1 MQSVTRS
8 TTTLIFK
15 HTCKTVCW
23 QQVFLTMASFKIME
37 ILFFLRLF
45 SVASPFQ
52 MEKSLLFM
60 RRLFN
65 FQPERDDQLRVSLR
79 VKIILILVDV
89 LGISETIPCEQG
101 FTCYSLEGSLY
112 GLKMLFIEEF
122 VWINCSD

>member
-1 MQSVTRS
+1 
-8 TTTLIFK
+8 
-15 HTCKTVCW
+15 
-23 QQVFLTMASFKIME
+23 
-37 ILFFLRLF
+37 
-45 SVASPFQ
+45 
-52 MEKSLLFM
+52 M

-101 FTCYSLEGSLY
+101 FTCNSLESSLY

>member
-1 MQSVTRS
+1 M
-8 TTTLIFK
+8 
-15 HTCKTVCW
+15 
-23 QQVFLTMASFKIME
+23 
-37 ILFFLRLF
+37 RLF

-52 MEKSLLFM
+52 MEKSLLSM

-101 FTCYSLEGSLY
+101 FTCYGLEGSL
-112 GLKMLFIEEF
+112 
-122 VWINCSD
+122 

>member
-1 MQSVTRS
+1 M
-8 TTTLIFK
+8 
-15 HTCKTVCW
+15 
-23 QQVFLTMASFKIME
+23 
-37 ILFFLRLF
+37 RLF

-52 MEKSLLFM
+52 MEKSLLSM

-89 LGISETIPCEQG
+89 LGILETIPCEQG

-122 VWINCSD
+122 VWINCSH